1 MKEVIRVGLF
11 SYGMSGRVF
20 HAPFLHTDPG
30 FSMKKILQRRAS
42 DAKERYPYVE
52 IAKAPEELYNDPD
65 IDLIH
70 RAYVFSAKVH
80 KGQTRASG
88 GPYLTHPLEVSGI
101 LAGMKLDEVT
111 VSAGLLHDTVEDTL
125 TTIQEIQ
132 ELFGQEIAFIVDG
145 LSKIGQISFESR
157 AVEQAENFRKMIL
170 AIAKDIRVILIKLAD
185 RLHNMRTLHY
195 LKEESRLR
203 IAQETLDIY
212 APFANR
218 LGMARIKSE
227 LEDLSFK
234 FLEPEIYA
242 DLMSKLEQTKKETTR
257 VIEEAIGIMI
267 KELEQFGIQCKVYGR
282 PKHIYS
288 IYQKM
293 IRKGVTLDEV
303 YDQRGIRIIT
313 QTIRDCYAAL
323 GVIHSLWKP
332 VPGEFDD
339 YIAMPK
345 PNMYQSLHTVV
356 IGPAVQPLEFQ
367 IRTEE
372 MNRTAEEGIAAH
384 WRYKEK
390 DKIDDKYD
398 QKLIWLRQL
407 MEWVQELKDPN
418 EFLRVMKVDLFQDEV
433 FVFTPKGEVK
443 GLPKDAT
450 PVDFAYRI
458 HTDVGNHCVGAIVNG
473 KIVPLN
479 YTLKTADVVKI
490 KTSATHKPSRDWLKF
505 VKSPKAVQKIRHWLK
520 TEERERS
527 LSLGR
532 DILDK
537 SAKKYDMNYNKIL
550 HEGLLL
556 QAARRFSYS
565 GIDELVA
572 DIGFGKLS
580 AKQVIQAIIPQ
591 EKLKA
596 KKEITAIQKETRSRS
611 KTRTEGVKIKGL
623 SDVLIRFAKCC
634 NPVPG
639 DPIWG
644 FITRGKGVTV
654 HRIDCPNSQAIGLG
668 SDRQIDVEWDVTDHR
683 PFPVGLK
690 VLSVDRRGLL
700 AEITTIISNQKG
712 NIISASVKTTEYQSA
727 ISKFVIEITDLDH
740 LKKIISSIRRI
751 PGILQVERTR

>member
-1 MKEVIRVGLF
+1 MIRIEDITDMVR
-11 SYGMSGRVF
+11 SYI
-20 HAPFLHTDPG
+20 P
-30 FSMKKILQRRAS
+30 
-42 DAKERYPYVE
+42 
-52 IAKAPEELYNDPD
+52 DPD
-65 IDLIH
+65 IRLIN
-70 RAYVFSAKVH
+70 RAYIFSAKVH

-88 GPYLTHPLEVSGI
+88 GPYLTHPLEVSSI
-101 LAGMKLDEVT
+101 LAGMRLDEVT
-111 VSAGLLHDTVEDTL
+111 ISAGILHDTVEDTL
-125 TTIQEIQ
+125 TSINEI
-132 ELFGQEIAFIVDG
+132 EEFFGSEIAFIVDG
-145 LSKIGQISFESR
+145 LTKIGQITFESH
-157 AVEQAENFRKMIL
+157 AAEQAENYRKMIL
-170 AIAKDIRVILIKLAD
+170 AIARDIRVILIKLAD

-195 LKEESRLR
+195 LDQESRRR
-203 IAQETLDIY
+203 IAEETMDIY

-234 FLEPEIYA
+234 YLEPEAYT
-242 DLMSKLEQTKKETTR
+242 DLIKKLEQTKNETTR
-257 VIEEAIGIMI
+257 VIEEAIGII
-267 KELEQFGIQCKVYGR
+267 VKELENFGIDCKVFGR
-282 PKHIYS
+282 PKHVYS

-293 IRKGVTLDEV
+293 SRKGLPF
-303 YDQRGIRIIT
+303 DQIFDQKGIRIIT
-313 QTIRDCYAAL
+313 QSVKDCYAAL

-345 PNMYQSLHTVV
+345 QNMYQSLHTVV
-356 IGPAVQPLEFQ
+356 IGPAIQPLEVQ

-390 DKIDDKYD
+390 GKLDSKYD
-398 QKLIWLRQL
+398 QKLVWLRQL

-450 PVDFAYRI
+450 PVDFAYCI

-479 YTLKTADVVKI
+479 YKLKTADVIKI
-490 KTSATHKPSRDWLKF
+490 NTSSTHKPSRDWLKF
-505 VKSPKAVQKIRHWLK
+505 AQSPKALQKIKHWLK
-520 TEERERS
+520 TEERQRS

-537 SAKKYDMNYNKIL
+537 EAKKHDTNYNKIL
-550 HEGLLL
+550 HDGLLL
-556 QAARRFSYS
+556 QSARKFSYQ
-565 GIDELVA
+565 GIDDLVA
-572 DIGFGKLS
+572 DIGFGKIS
-580 AKQVIQAIIPQ
+580 PKQIIQAIIPQ
-591 EKLKA
+591 EKLKS
-596 KKEITAIQKETRSRS
+596 KKEPSSEQKASRRKTS
-611 KTRTEGVKIKGL
+611 KDSGGVKIKGL
-623 SDVLIRFAKCC
+623 DDVLIRFAKCC

-654 HRIDCPNSQAIGLG
+654 HRIDCPNSQSIGLG
-668 SDRQIDVEWDVTDHR
+668 SDRQIDVEWDVKDHR

-690 VLSVDRRGLL
+690 IVSVDRRGLL
-700 AEITTIISNQKG
+700 AEITTAISNQKG
-712 NIISASVKTTEYQSA
+712 NIISASVKTTEYKTA
-727 ISKFVIEITDLDH
+727 TSKFVIEITNLDH
-740 LKKIISSIRRI
+740 LKRIINTIRRI
-751 PGILQVERTR
+751 QGILQVERMR